1 MGSHTPVE
9 VLMPRTQVWVSE
21 LEARQHMG
29 QAVLSV
35 PHWPPPCSCIQTG
48 RTQCKE
54 QDCPFLYPRDADT
67 PAPRNCLSVTMALG
81 HLSVTTGPL
90 PCSPQGSLG
99 TAVSPCLGLVM
110 CERAV
115 VSCQL
120 TGGVAR
126 APLTSPSHIHT
137 PSSSMA
143 AFYAWL
149 VTSSQ
154 LLLQVAW
161 SLLGAP
167 ILCPAPS
174 RLS

>member
-1 MGSHTPVE
+1 M
-9 VLMPRTQVWVSE
+9 
-21 LEARQHMG
+21 
-29 QAVLSV
+29 
-35 PHWPPPCSCIQTG
+35 
-48 RTQCKE
+48 
-54 QDCPFLYPRDADT
+54 
-67 PAPRNCLSVTMALG
+67 
-81 HLSVTTGPL
+81 
-90 PCSPQGSLG
+90 
-99 TAVSPCLGLVM
+99 SPCLGLVM
-110 CERAV
+110 CERAG

-137 PSSSMA
+137 PSSYMA

-167 ILCPAPS
+167 ILYPAPS

>member
-1 MGSHTPVE
+1 M
-9 VLMPRTQVWVSE
+9 
-21 LEARQHMG
+21 
-29 QAVLSV
+29 
-35 PHWPPPCSCIQTG
+35 
-48 RTQCKE
+48 
-54 QDCPFLYPRDADT
+54 
-67 PAPRNCLSVTMALG
+67 
-81 HLSVTTGPL
+81 
-90 PCSPQGSLG
+90 
-99 TAVSPCLGLVM
+99 SPCLGLVM
-110 CERAV
+110 CEWAG

-126 APLTSPSHIHT
+126 APLISPSHTHI
-137 PSSSMA
+137 PSSSVA

-161 SLLGAP
+161 SLMGAP

>member
-1 MGSHTPVE
+1 MC
-9 VLMPRTQVWVSE
+9 
-21 LEARQHMG
+21 ARAG
-29 QAVLSV
+29 
-35 PHWPPPCSCIQTG
+35 
-48 RTQCKE
+48 
-54 QDCPFLYPRDADT
+54 
-67 PAPRNCLSVTMALG
+67 
-81 HLSVTTGPL
+81 
-90 PCSPQGSLG
+90 
-99 TAVSPCLGLVM
+99 
-110 CERAV
+110 

-120 TGGVAR
+120 TGRVAR
-126 APLTSPSHIHT
+126 APLTGPSLIHT
-137 PSSSMA
+137 PSSSVA